1 MIRRALL
8 VAAAAVALIFAPTT
22 AMAAP
27 GPNYTAPGYTV
38 TVSDSTP
45 RVGHPVKFNVTGGT
59 AKGRLTLTITQAGS
73 DRNHGIDFTKLNAKG
88 AGSFEVKFNKA
99 GTYTVT
105 IKDSKGHVISTQV
118 IKVSK
123 EEAAGRGAAEGSA
136 ASGLNMGL
144 AVGGGLLVLLLAG
157 AGGVLYTRHR
167 KSVQLPA

>member
-1 MIRRALL
+1 MIRRAVL
-8 VAAAAVALIFAPTT
+8 VAAAAVALIFAPTI
-22 AMAAP
+22 AMAATA
-27 GPNYTAPGYTV
+27 PNYTAPGYKV

-59 AKGRLTLTITQAGS
+59 AKGNLILTITQAGS

-118 IKVSK
+118 VTVSK
-123 EEAAGRGAAEGSA
+123 EAAGRGAAQGTT
-136 ASGLNMGL
+136 GGFNLGL
-144 AVGGGLLVLLLAG
+144 AVGGGLIVLLLAG
-157 AGGVLYTRHR
+157 AGGVVYIRHR
-167 KSVQLPA
+167 KSAQMPA